1 MLVAPI
7 CKHFIFFLIHVSP
20 KATSFLPLSLI
31 TEETFWSNVITKTS
45 SKLKILLNMQVS
57 MFGREGEGGADKGST
72 FAYLCGP
79 LSVIGAR
86 PFDNPLTS

>member
-1 MLVAPI
+1 
-7 CKHFIFFLIHVSP
+7 
-20 KATSFLPLSLI
+20 
-31 TEETFWSNVITKTS
+31 
-45 SKLKILLNMQVS
+45 
-57 MFGREGEGGADKGST
+57 MFGREGEGGAGKGST